1 MIAAI
6 LPGSTNFHAVGYNE
20 HKVSKG
26 VARLIEIQNF
36 GSLGTFHKP
45 TPSELVGYL
54 QKYSSQNNR
63 IRKPQYHVAISCK
76 GHEMSED
83 ELLDFAHQYLKE
95 MGYGESGQPLLVY
108 SHYDTENT
116 HLHIITSRVAPNGRK
131 IQHSHERRRS
141 QEVIDRILGNDRKKK
156 TENDINLAKLYTFS
170 SFAQFKAIMVS
181 MGYEVYQKDGNVL
194 VKHGGKVQ
202 KEIPSSEIE
211 SLFKSGYRERTRCR
225 QLRSILK
232 KYRDV
237 SSNKEELQKEL
248 KTKFGIDIVF
258 FGKKDAPYGY
268 MLVDHANKTVIHGA
282 RVLAVEE
289 LLDFATPEERFN
301 RIEDYID
308 RLLTLNPKITQSEI
322 YHKIRKQRAY
332 IKKGIIYF
340 DGQSR
345 PLKPFM
351 AEAIDRNN
359 RIAMVEMFSPA
370 TEAERDLLCK
380 IFKVSRTDLVDIS
393 PERTHYYTNAVN
405 RLRVIFNDGTVFS
418 VRNRLHEEGF
428 TIRLEE
434 GATYAINF
442 KQHTI
447 INLTEENFNLDR
459 LIKPIKQPVKLLERH
474 KHLQNKKPNTFL
486 SGKGKLHDFGGGSHG
501 EKREWEVGYR
511 GNYNDIDDGCSI
523 KRTLS
528 KILCKW
534 KQDSVVSLFLYLNSV
549 FKHKHKL
556 IHNQAPV

>member
-1 MIAAI
+1 MIATI

-54 QKYSSQNNR
+54 QKYSSQNSR
-63 IRKPQYHVAISCK
+63 IRKPQFHVAISCK

-95 MGYGESGQPLLVY
+95 MGY
-108 SHYDTENT
+108 
-116 HLHIITSRVAPNGRK
+116 IK
-131 IQHSHERRRS
+131 HSHERRRS

-156 TENDINLAKLYTFS
+156 TEDDINLAKQYTFS

-181 MGYEVYQKDGNVL
+181 MGYEVYQKDEDVF

-202 KEIPSSEIE
+202 KDIPLSEIE
-211 SLFKSGYRERTRCR
+211 SLFKSGYRERNRCR

-258 FGKKDAPYGY
+258 FGKKDSPYGY
-268 MLVDHANKTVIHGA
+268 MLVDHSNKTVIHGA

-308 RLLTLNPKITQSEI
+308 RLLTLNPKITQGEI
-322 YHKIRKQRAY
+322 YSKIRKQRAY

-340 DGQSR
+340 DDQSR

-380 IFKVSRTDLVDIS
+380 IFKVSRKDLVDIS
-393 PERTHYYTNAVN
+393 PERTQYHTDAVN
-405 RLRVIFNDGTVFS
+405 RLREIFNDETVTS
-418 VRNRLHEEGF
+418 IRRQLHEEGF
-428 TIRLEE
+428 TICHDED
-434 GATYAINF
+434 ATYAINF
-442 KQHTI
+442 KQHII
-447 INLTEENFNLDR
+447 INLTEENFNLQR
-459 LIKPIKQPVKLLERH
+459 LKEQRMKQIERYMH
-474 KHLQNKKPNTFL
+474 IPEHTRSL
-486 SGKGKLHDFGGGSHG
+486 SGGLLGH
-501 EKREWEVGYR
+501 
-511 GNYNDIDDGCSI
+511 
-523 KRTLS
+523 
-528 KILCKW
+528 KIM
-534 KQDSVVSLFLYLNSV
+534 
-549 FKHKHKL
+549 
-556 IHNQAPV
+556 P

>member
-1 MIAAI
+1 
-6 LPGSTNFHAVGYNE
+6 
-20 HKVSKG
+20 
-26 VARLIEIQNF
+26 
-36 GSLGTFHKP
+36 
-45 TPSELVGYL
+45 
-54 QKYSSQNNR
+54 
-63 IRKPQYHVAISCK
+63 
-76 GHEMSED
+76 MSED
-83 ELLDFAHQYLKE
+83 ELLDFAHKYLKE

-116 HLHIITSRVAPNGRK
+116 HLHIITSMVAPDGGK

-156 TENDINLAKLYTFS
+156 TENDIDAAKQYTFS

-181 MGYEVYQKDGNVL
+181 MGYEVYQKDKNVF

-202 KEIPSSEIE
+202 KEIPFSEIE

-225 QLRSILK
+225 QLRSLLK

-237 SSNKEELQKEL
+237 SSNKDELQKEL

-282 RVLAVEE
+282 RVLSVEE
-289 LLDFATPEERFN
+289 LLDFTTPEERFN

-322 YHKIRKQRAY
+322 YSKIRKQRAY

-370 TEAERDLLCK
+370 NEAERDLLCK

-393 PERTHYYTNAVN
+393 PERTHYHIDAVN
-405 RLRVIFNDGTVFS
+405 RLREIFNDDTVTS
-418 VRNRLHEEGF
+418 VRSQLHEEGF
-428 TIRLEE
+428 IVRQDEDV
-434 GATYAINF
+434 TYAINF
-442 KQHTI
+442 KQHII

-459 LIKPIKQPVKLLERH
+459 PRKQFVKQIERQKYQQQTKPTSR
-474 KHLQNKKPNTFL
+474 F
-486 SGKGKLHDFGGGSHG
+486 SGKGKLRDAGGGSHS
-501 EKREWEVGYR
+501 EKREWEVGQKGSY
-511 GNYNDIDDGCSI
+511 DDVDDGNSI
-523 KRTLS
+523 RR
-528 KILCKW
+528 
-534 KQDSVVSLFLYLNSV
+534 
-549 FKHKHKL
+549 
-556 IHNQAPV
+556 

>member
-1 MIAAI
+1 
-6 LPGSTNFHAVGYNE
+6 
-20 HKVSKG
+20 
-26 VARLIEIQNF
+26 
-36 GSLGTFHKP
+36 
-45 TPSELVGYL
+45 
-54 QKYSSQNNR
+54 
-63 IRKPQYHVAISCK
+63 
-76 GHEMSED
+76 MSED
-83 ELLDFAHQYLKE
+83 ELLDFAHKYLKE

-116 HLHIITSRVAPNGRK
+116 HLHIITSRVAPDGGK

-156 TENDINLAKLYTFS
+156 TENDIDAAKQYTFS

-181 MGYEVYQKDGNVL
+181 MGYEVYQKDKNVF

-202 KEIPSSEIE
+202 KEIPFSEIE

-225 QLRSILK
+225 QLRSLLK

-237 SSNKEELQKEL
+237 SSNKDELQKEL

-282 RVLAVEE
+282 RVLSVEE
-289 LLDFATPEERFN
+289 LLDFTTPEERFN

-322 YHKIRKQRAY
+322 YSKIRKQRAY

-359 RIAMVEMFSPA
+359 RIAMVEMFSPVN
-370 TEAERDLLCK
+370 EAERDLLCK

-393 PERTHYYTNAVN
+393 PERTHYHIDAVN
-405 RLRVIFNDGTVFS
+405 RLREIFNDDTVTS
-418 VRNRLHEEGF
+418 VRSQLHEEGF
-428 TIRLEE
+428 IVRQDEDV
-434 GATYAINF
+434 TYAINF
-442 KQHTI
+442 KQHII

-459 LIKPIKQPVKLLERH
+459 PRKQFVKQIERQKYQQQTKPTSR
-474 KHLQNKKPNTFL
+474 F
-486 SGKGKLHDFGGGSHG
+486 SGKGKLRDAGGGSHSK
-501 EKREWEVGYR
+501 KREWEVGQKGSY
-511 GNYNDIDDGCSI
+511 DDVDDGNSI
-523 KRTLS
+523 RR
-528 KILCKW
+528 
-534 KQDSVVSLFLYLNSV
+534 
-549 FKHKHKL
+549 
-556 IHNQAPV
+556 

>member
-1 MIAAI
+1 MIATI

-36 GSLGTFHKP
+36 GSLGIFHKP

-54 QKYSSQNNR
+54 QKYSSQNSR
-63 IRKPQYHVAISCK
+63 IRKPQFHVAISCK

-116 HLHIITSRVAPNGRK
+116 HLHIITSRVAPDGRK

-156 TENDINLAKLYTFS
+156 TENDINAAKQYAFS

-181 MGYEVYQKDGNVL
+181 MGYEVYQKDGNVF

-202 KEIPSSEIE
+202 KEIPFTEIE

-308 RLLTLNPKITQSEI
+308 RLLTLNPKITQGEI

-370 TEAERDLLCK
+370 TKAERDLLCK
-380 IFKVSRTDLVDIS
+380 IFKVSRKDLVDIS
-393 PERTHYYTNAVN
+393 PERTHYHTDTVN
-405 RLRVIFNDGTVFS
+405 HLREIFNDETVSS
-418 VRNRLHEEGF
+418 VRSRLHEEGF
-428 TIRLEE
+428 TICHDED
-434 GATYAINF
+434 ATYAINF
-442 KQHTI
+442 KQHII
-447 INLTEENFNLDR
+447 INLTEENFNLQWLR
-459 LIKPIKQPVKLLERH
+459 KPMKQPVKQLERH
-474 KHLQNKKPNTFL
+474 KHLQNRESTALL
-486 SGKGKLHDFGGGSHG
+486 SGKGKLRDFGGGSHG
-501 EKREWEVGYR
+501 EKREWEVGQK
-511 GNYNDIDDGCSI
+511 GNYDNVDDERSI
-523 KRTLS
+523 KR
-528 KILCKW
+528 
-534 KQDSVVSLFLYLNSV
+534 
-549 FKHKHKL
+549 
-556 IHNQAPV
+556 

>member
-1 MIAAI
+1 
-6 LPGSTNFHAVGYNE
+6 
-20 HKVSKG
+20 
-26 VARLIEIQNF
+26 
-36 GSLGTFHKP
+36 
-45 TPSELVGYL
+45 
-54 QKYSSQNNR
+54 
-63 IRKPQYHVAISCK
+63 
-76 GHEMSED
+76 MSED

-116 HLHIITSRVAPNGRK
+116 HLHIITSRVAPDGRK

-141 QEVIDRILGNDRKKK
+141 QEVIDHILGNNRKKK
-156 TENDINLAKLYTFS
+156 TEDDIDAAKQYTFS

-181 MGYEVYQKDGNVL
+181 MGYEVYQKDENVF

-202 KEIPSSEIE
+202 KEISFSEIE

-225 QLRSILK
+225 QMRSILK

-258 FGKKDAPYGY
+258 FGKKDTPYGY
-268 MLVDHANKTVIHGA
+268 MLVDHANKIVIHGA

-308 RLLTLNPKITQSEI
+308 RLMTLNPKITQGEI
-322 YHKIRKQRAY
+322 YSKIRKQRAY

-345 PLKPFM
+345 PLKSFM

-359 RIAMVEMFSPA
+359 RIAMVEMFRPA
-370 TEAERDLLCK
+370 TETERDLLCK

-393 PERTHYYTNAVN
+393 PERTHYYTDAVN
-405 RLRVIFNDGTVFS
+405 RLREIFNDENVSS
-418 VRNRLHEEGF
+418 VRSRLHEEGF
-428 TIRLEE
+428 TIRQEE
-434 GATYAINF
+434 DATYAINF
-442 KQHTI
+442 KQHII
-447 INLTEENFNLDR
+447 INLTEENFNLERIKKSMNQSVKQLEQYKYQKNIKISTSFFDKTR
-459 LIKPIKQPVKLLERH
+459 LY
-474 KHLQNKKPNTFL
+474 NA
-486 SGKGKLHDFGGGSHG
+486 GGGSNS
-501 EKREWEVGYR
+501 ENREWEVGKK
-511 GNYNDIDDGCSI
+511 GDCDNIDNAYTI
-523 KRTLS
+523 KR
-528 KILCKW
+528 
-534 KQDSVVSLFLYLNSV
+534 
-549 FKHKHKL
+549 
-556 IHNQAPV
+556 